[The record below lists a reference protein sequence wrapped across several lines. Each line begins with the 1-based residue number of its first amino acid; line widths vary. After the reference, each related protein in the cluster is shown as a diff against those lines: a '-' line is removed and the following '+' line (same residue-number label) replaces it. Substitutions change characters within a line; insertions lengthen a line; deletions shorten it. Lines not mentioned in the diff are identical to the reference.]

1 MRACPPPHQE
11 PRVRGVTRG
20 RRDAAPGPPGPPLD
34 LLDLLLRN
42 TTALDRQ
49 TWSVGR
55 HAAGLHRARLA
66 TLKHW

>member
-1 MRACPPPHQE
+1 MRAVPPTPQE
-11 PRVRGVTRG
+11 PCVRGATRG
-20 RRDAAPGPPGPPLD
+20 SRDAAPGPPGPPPD

-55 HAAGLHRARLA
+55 HAVGLHCARSA